1 MHTVPKKSIFVTD
14 TNCQNDKGGNI
25 KNIENVK
32 VMNKCNSNAGI
43 LVKKR
48 KVEQWKNHQ
57 NEKQNLENRN
67 EWKGQ
72 VLESKL
78 DLR

>member
-1 MHTVPKKSIFVTD
+1 MGV
-14 TNCQNDKGGNI
+14 NI

-32 VMNKCNSNAGI
+32 VMNKCNSNAI
-43 LVKKR
+43 FWLKKR

-67 EWKGQ
+67 E
-72 VLESKL
+72 
-78 DLR
+78 